1 MRDRT
6 KTLPLSYREKKRYIT
21 FEILSEEKIELEELI
36 KSVWSHTI
44 NFIGVLGV
52 AKTNLKFLNDFYDEK
67 KQRFVVR
74 CLPRDTE
81 FVRLALALVSEINE
95 KKVVLR
101 SLGVTGTLK
110 SARIRYFGD

>member
-1 MRDRT
+1 MRDRP

-21 FEILSEEKIELEELI
+21 FEILSDNKIEIGELI
-36 KSVWSHTI
+36 KSVWSQTI

-52 AKTNLKFLNDFYDEK
+52 ARTNLKFLNDIYDER

-74 CLPRDTE
+74 CSPKDVE

-110 SARIRYFGD
+110 SAKIKYFGS